1 MAKRIGKYK
10 VTKRDSALSLIDGG
24 TTAGVINFASGNLTQ
39 TLSETDKDA
48 QNISIS
54 AAEFKAGI
62 IIHTSTSSGGT
73 ITIDTA
79 ANLISGL
86 DLTADNQCATCV
98 YINDGNQDVTMSGS
112 VTGVSYADTGAQI
125 KENGSALLMVRRL
138 TSTTVKM
145 YIIGGNS

>member
-1 MAKRIGKYK
+1 MHSIVNAETIALGTSKTASIAFD
-10 VTKRDSALSLIDGG
+10 TNAQFTATSATG
-24 TTAGVINFASGNLTQ
+24 
-39 TLSETDKDA
+39 
-48 QNISIS
+48 
-54 AAEFKAGI
+54 
-62 IIHTSTSSGGT
+62 GGT
-73 ITIDTA
+73 ITIDTT

-86 DLTADNQCATCV
+86 GLTSDNQCATCV

>member
-48 QNISIS
+48 RNISIS

-62 IIHTSTSSGGT
+62 IVHTSQTGGGT

-86 DLTADNQCATCV
+86 GLTADNQCATCILV
-98 YINDGNQDVTMSGS
+98 NDGDQTVTMSGS
-112 VTGVSYADTGAQI
+112 VTGISYADTGATI
-125 KENGSALLMVRRL
+125 LENGSAILMARRL
-138 TSTTVKM
+138 TATTVKM
-145 YIIGGNS
+145 YIIGGA